1 LGHPIEL
8 QGESKVDPD
17 GHYAGM
23 ILQCALNGLINSLEV
38 IVNER
43 ALLPNER
50 HPVVVVA
57 IENPEV
63 WI

>member
-1 LGHPIEL
+1 
-8 QGESKVDPD
+8 
-17 GHYAGM
+17 M